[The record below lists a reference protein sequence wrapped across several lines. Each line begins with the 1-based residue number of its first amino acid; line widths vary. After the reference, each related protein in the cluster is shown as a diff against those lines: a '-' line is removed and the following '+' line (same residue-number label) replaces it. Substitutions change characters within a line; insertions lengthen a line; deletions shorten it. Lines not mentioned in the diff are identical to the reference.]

1 MIRKVEKI
9 SKEIADKLSS
19 IPSVDCVLLQGSAEK
34 EMSNPYFFISL
45 DVYYRGALP
54 EAEERQRIVGDVGA
68 FESSFF
74 SQKDRFFIDN
84 IPVRVEYK
92 HKDRVDHII
101 QNKEGNIWA
110 FRDTGT
116 YMFYRLKYGRIILN
130 KTSWINGVQAK
141 LDDFSDTF
149 WKALRDS
156 ALMTMEHHVID
167 ISSAVIEHDDLFYIT
182 SLSGYIKALCS
193 FLFAVNRQFE
203 PSKRNIADKILK
215 LEKLP
220 ENFAGRFDSLIRE
233 DEDFSRVKRQEVAK
247 LLTKSLLYLV

>member
-9 SKEIADKLSS
+9 SNDIAQKLSS
-19 IPSVDCVLLQGSAEK
+19 IPSVDCVLLQESAEE

-54 EAEERQRIVGDVGA
+54 DADERQSIIGDAGA

-116 YMFYRLKYGRIILN
+116 YMFYRLKHGRIVLN

-141 LDDFSDTF
+141 LKDLSDNF
-149 WKALRDS
+149 WNALRNS
-156 ALMTMEHHVID
+156 AFMTMEHYVID
-167 ISSAVIEHDDLFYIT
+167 ISSAVINHDDLFYIT

-193 FLFAVNRQFE
+193 FLYAVNREFE

-215 LEKLP
+215 LDKLP

-233 DEDFSRVKRQEVAK
+233 DEGFSRVKRQEVAK